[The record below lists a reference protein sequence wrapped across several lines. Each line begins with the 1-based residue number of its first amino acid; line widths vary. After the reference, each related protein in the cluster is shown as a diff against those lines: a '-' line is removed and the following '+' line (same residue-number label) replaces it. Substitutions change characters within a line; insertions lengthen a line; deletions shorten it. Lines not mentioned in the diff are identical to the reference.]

1 MDHHLKSGRKAM
13 QSFPK
18 QCSVYWFDPEPVK
31 GSEIRKIRPCII
43 VSPDEMNS
51 NLRTVI
57 VVPLTSAVQPWPFR
71 MKLTLLG
78 QKSSAACDQMRAIDR
93 SRLKARIGNLKTTDK
108 EKLFRLLQS
117 ILSD

>member
-1 MDHHLKSGRKAM
+1 M

-18 QCSVYWFDPEPVK
+18 QSSVYWFDSEPVQ

-43 VSPDEMNS
+43 VSPDEMNR

-71 MKLTLLG
+71 LKLSLLG
-78 QKSSAACDQMRAIDR
+78 QKSSAACDQLRAIDK
-93 SRLKARIGNLKTTDK
+93 SRLKAHIGILKSADK
-108 EKLFRLLQS
+108 EKLFSLLQS